1 MCIRDRPETD
11 LALVRFT
18 KYKHQGNTTSSIV
31 DFGNGTYHGTQTGN
45 MVISELEDLFYAVG
59 NNLED
64 QIAPTYSEF
73 G

>member
-1 MCIRDRPETD
+1 M
-11 LALVRFT
+11 V
-18 KYKHQGNTTSSIV
+18 S
-31 DFGNGTYHGTQTGN
+31 NGTYHGTQTGH
-45 MVISELEDLFYAVG
+45 MVISELEDVCYAVG